1 MLKKILLVIILF
13 TSMNVYASSGALK
26 KSSIKT
32 CPDGITY
39 GSHKGEGTLHY
50 HKATYNGKQYY
61 PDGNAIANDPCP
73 KSGNAVKKS
82 TRKVTTKKQMN
93 VTSTKIPK
101 TNVTKEIT
109 TTSIRS
115 SDTTINKITIN
126 GEEYLNVSENS
137 DYIIYKN
144 KVDISVVLN
153 DSKSKVDII
162 GDKDNFNVDENREIV
177 LKVVAEDESEK
188 LYTLNIQRKI
198 KESDSVIKKFV
209 VDGNT
214 ANISSSLIE
223 VNVFSYPKVKDIV
236 YQLDDSD
243 AFLTLYHDDKVLDLD
258 ENLQYDVAYKVL
270 LTDAYSNTKEYT
282 LKVKKYTTTDI
293 IGMGIVAILIFR
305 IPIGVIIFLIYLIKK
320 KWICY
325 FFTSMITGRIIG
337 LLPVFSFIN
346 IFNSSITWF
355 LMSVM
360 L

>member
-13 TSMNVYASSGALK
+13 TSMNVYASSGALR

-73 KSGNAVKKS
+73 KSGNAVKKT
-82 TRKVTTKKQMN
+82 TRKVTTKKQTT

-101 TNVTKEIT
+101 INVTTIPIK
-109 TTSIRS
+109 S

-126 GEEYLNVSENS
+126 GEDYLNVSKNNN
-137 DYIIYKN
+137 YIIYKN
-144 KVDISVVLN
+144 KVDIDVVLN

-162 GDKDNFNVDENREIV
+162 GDKDNFNVDENREFVI
-177 LKVVAEDESEK
+177 KVTAEDESEK

-214 ANISSSLIE
+214 AKINGSLIE
-223 VNVFSYPKVKDIV
+223 VNAFSYPKVKDIV
-236 YQLDDSD
+236 YQLDNTE
-243 AFLTLYHDDKVLDLD
+243 AFLTLYHDDKVLNLD
-258 ENLQYDVAYKVL
+258 DNLQYDVAYKVL

-282 LKVKKYTTTDI
+282 LKVKKYTTIDI
-293 IGMGIVAILIFR
+293 IGMGIVAFFIFR
-305 IPIGVIIFLIYLIKK
+305 VSIDVIIFLIYLIKK
-320 KWICY
+320 K
-325 FFTSMITGRIIG
+325 
-337 LLPVFSFIN
+337 
-346 IFNSSITWF
+346 
-355 LMSVM
+355 
-360 L
+360 

>member
-13 TSMNVYASSGALK
+13 TSMNVYASSGALR

-50 HKATYNGKQYY
+50 HKAIYKGKRYY

-73 KSGNAVKKS
+73 KKNNIVKKT
-82 TRKVTTKKQMN
+82 TREVTTKKQ
-93 VTSTKIPK
+93 
-101 TNVTKEIT
+101 IT
-109 TTSIRS
+109 TIPIRS

-126 GEEYLNVSENS
+126 GEDYLNVSENNN
-137 DYIIYKN
+137 YIIYKN
-144 KVDISVVLN
+144 KVDIDVVLN

-162 GDKDNFNVDENREIV
+162 GDKDNFNVDENREFVI
-177 LKVVAEDESEK
+177 KVTAEDESEK

-214 ANISSSLIE
+214 ANINGSLIE

-236 YQLDDSD
+236 YQLDNTE

-258 ENLQYDVAYKVL
+258 DNLQYDVAYKVL

-282 LKVKKYTTTDI
+282 LKVKKYTTIDI
-293 IGMGIVAILIFR
+293 IGMGIVAFFIFR
-305 IPIGVIIFLIYLIKK
+305 VSIGVIIFLIYLIKK
-320 KWICY
+320 K
-325 FFTSMITGRIIG
+325 
-337 LLPVFSFIN
+337 
-346 IFNSSITWF
+346 
-355 LMSVM
+355 
-360 L
+360 

>member
-13 TSMNVYASSGALK
+13 TSMNVYASSGAL
-26 KSSIKT
+26 SSDSIKT

-39 GSHKGEGTLHY
+39 GSHKGGGTLHY

-73 KSGNAVKKS
+73 KKNNIVKKT
-82 TRKVTTKKQMN
+82 TREVTTKKQ
-93 VTSTKIPK
+93 
-101 TNVTKEIT
+101 IT
-109 TTSIRS
+109 TIPIRS
-115 SDTTINKITIN
+115 SDTTIYKLTIN
-126 GEEYLNVSENS
+126 GKDYLNIKENN

-144 KVDISVVLN
+144 KVDIDVVLN

-162 GDKDNFNVDENREIV
+162 GEKDNFNVDENREFVI
-177 LKVVAEDESEK
+177 KVIAEDESEK

-214 ANISSSLIE
+214 ANINGSLIE

-236 YQLDDSD
+236 YQLDNTD

-258 ENLQYDVAYKVL
+258 DNLQYDVAYKVL

-282 LKVKKYTTTDI
+282 LKVKKYTTIDI
-293 IGMGIVAILIFR
+293 IGMGIVAFFIFR
-305 IPIGVIIFLIYLIKK
+305 VSIGVIIFLIYLIKK
-320 KWICY
+320 K
-325 FFTSMITGRIIG
+325 
-337 LLPVFSFIN
+337 
-346 IFNSSITWF
+346 
-355 LMSVM
+355 
-360 L
+360 

>member
-13 TSMNVYASSGALK
+13 TSMNVYASSGALR

-73 KSGNAVKKS
+73 KSGNAVKKT
-82 TRKVTTKKQMN
+82 TRKVTTKKQTT

-101 TNVTKEIT
+101 INVTTIPIK
-109 TTSIRS
+109 S

-126 GEEYLNVSENS
+126 GEDYLNVSKNNN
-137 DYIIYKN
+137 YIIFYKN
-144 KVDISVVLN
+144 KVDIDVVLN

-162 GDKDNFNVDENREIV
+162 GEKDNFNVDENREFVI
-177 LKVVAEDESEK
+177 KVTAEDESEK

-214 ANISSSLIE
+214 ANINGSLIE

-236 YQLDDSD
+236 YQLDNTE

-258 ENLQYDVAYKVL
+258 DNLQYDVAYKVL

-282 LKVKKYTTTDI
+282 LKVKKYTTIDI
-293 IGMGIVAILIFR
+293 IGMGIVAFFIFR
-305 IPIGVIIFLIYLIKK
+305 VSIGVIIFLIYLIKK
-320 KWICY
+320 K
-325 FFTSMITGRIIG
+325 
-337 LLPVFSFIN
+337 
-346 IFNSSITWF
+346 
-355 LMSVM
+355 
-360 L
+360 

>member
-13 TSMNVYASSGALK
+13 TSMNVYASSGAL
-26 KSSIKT
+26 SNDSIKT

-50 HKATYNGKQYY
+50 HKAIYKGKRYY

-73 KSGNAVKKS
+73 KKNNIVKKT
-82 TRKVTTKKQMN
+82 TREVTTKKQ
-93 VTSTKIPK
+93 
-101 TNVTKEIT
+101 IT
-109 TTSIRS
+109 TIPIRS

-126 GEEYLNVSENS
+126 GEDYLNVSENS
-137 DYIIYKN
+137 NYIIYKN
-144 KVDISVVLN
+144 KVDIDVVLN

-162 GDKDNFNVDENREIV
+162 GEKDNFNVDENREFVI
-177 LKVVAEDESEK
+177 KVTAEDESEK

-214 ANISSSLIE
+214 ANINGSLIE

-236 YQLDDSD
+236 YQLDNTE

-258 ENLQYDVAYKVL
+258 DNLQYDVAYKVL

-282 LKVKKYTTTDI
+282 LKVKKYTTIDI
-293 IGMGIVAILIFR
+293 IGMGIVAFFIFR
-305 IPIGVIIFLIYLIKK
+305 VSIGVIIFLIYLIKK
-320 KWICY
+320 K
-325 FFTSMITGRIIG
+325 
-337 LLPVFSFIN
+337 
-346 IFNSSITWF
+346 
-355 LMSVM
+355 
-360 L
+360 

>member
-13 TSMNVYASSGALK
+13 TSMNVYASSGAL
-26 KSSIKT
+26 SNDSIKT

-50 HKATYNGKQYY
+50 HKAIYKGKRYY

-73 KSGNAVKKS
+73 KKNNIVKKT
-82 TRKVTTKKQMN
+82 TREVTTKKQ
-93 VTSTKIPK
+93 
-101 TNVTKEIT
+101 IT
-109 TTSIRS
+109 TIPIRS

-126 GEEYLNVSENS
+126 GEDYLNVSENNN
-137 DYIIYKN
+137 YIIYKN
-144 KVDISVVLN
+144 KVDIDVVLN

-162 GDKDNFNVDENREIV
+162 GDKDNFNVDENREFVI
-177 LKVVAEDESEK
+177 KVTAEDESEK

-214 ANISSSLIE
+214 ANINGSLIE

-236 YQLDDSD
+236 YQLDNTD

-258 ENLQYDVAYKVL
+258 DNLQYDVAYKVL

-282 LKVKKYTTTDI
+282 LKVKKYTTIDI
-293 IGMGIVAILIFR
+293 IGMGIVAFFIFR
-305 IPIGVIIFLIYLIKK
+305 VSIGVIIFLIYLIKK
-320 KWICY
+320 K
-325 FFTSMITGRIIG
+325 
-337 LLPVFSFIN
+337 
-346 IFNSSITWF
+346 
-355 LMSVM
+355 
-360 L
+360 

>member
-13 TSMNVYASSGALK
+13 TSMNVYASSGALR

-73 KSGNAVKKS
+73 KSGNAVKKT
-82 TRKVTTKKQMN
+82 TRKVTTKKQTT
-93 VTSTKIPK
+93 VISTKIPK
-101 TNVTKEIT
+101 INVTT
-109 TTSIRS
+109 TPIKS

-126 GEEYLNVSENS
+126 GEDYLNVSENNN
-137 DYIIYKN
+137 YIIYKN
-144 KVDISVVLN
+144 KVDIDVVLN

-162 GDKDNFNVDENREIV
+162 GEKDNFNVDENREFVI
-177 LKVVAEDESEK
+177 KVIAEDESEK

-198 KESDSVIKKFV
+198 KESDYVIKKFV

-214 ANISSSLIE
+214 AKINSSLIE

-243 AFLTLYHDDKVLDLD
+243 AFLTLYHDDKVLNLD
-258 ENLQYDVAYKVL
+258 DNLQYDVAYKVL

-282 LKVKKYTTTDI
+282 LKVKKYTTIDI
-293 IGMGIVAILIFR
+293 IGMGIVAFFIFR
-305 IPIGVIIFLIYLIKK
+305 VPIGVIIFLIYLIKK
-320 KWICY
+320 K
-325 FFTSMITGRIIG
+325 
-337 LLPVFSFIN
+337 
-346 IFNSSITWF
+346 
-355 LMSVM
+355 
-360 L
+360 

>member
-13 TSMNVYASSGALK
+13 TSMNVYASSGAL
-26 KSSIKT
+26 SSDSIKM

-39 GSHKGEGTLHY
+39 GSHKGGGTLHY

-73 KSGNAVKKS
+73 KSGNAVKKT
-82 TRKVTTKKQMN
+82 TRKVTNKKQMN

-101 TNVTKEIT
+101 INVTKEIT

-153 DSKSKVDII
+153 DPKSKVDII

-214 ANISSSLIE
+214 ANINGSLIE

-293 IGMGIVAILIFR
+293 IGMGIVAFLIFR
-305 IPIGVIIFLIYLIKK
+305 IPIGVIIFFIYLIKK
-320 KWICY
+320 K
-325 FFTSMITGRIIG
+325 
-337 LLPVFSFIN
+337 
-346 IFNSSITWF
+346 
-355 LMSVM
+355 
-360 L
+360 

>member
-13 TSMNVYASSGALK
+13 TSMNVYASSGAL
-26 KSSIKT
+26 SNDSIKT

-50 HKATYNGKQYY
+50 HKAIYKGKRYY

-73 KSGNAVKKS
+73 KKNNIVKKT
-82 TRKVTTKKQMN
+82 TREVTTKKQ
-93 VTSTKIPK
+93 
-101 TNVTKEIT
+101 IT
-109 TTSIRS
+109 TIPIRS

-126 GEEYLNVSENS
+126 GEDYLNVSENS
-137 DYIIYKN
+137 NYIIYKN
-144 KVDISVVLN
+144 KVDIDVVLN

-162 GDKDNFNVDENREIV
+162 GEKDNFNVDENREFVI
-177 LKVVAEDESEK
+177 KVIAEDESEK

-198 KESDSVIKKFV
+198 KESDYVIKKFV

-214 ANISSSLIE
+214 AKINSSLIE

-258 ENLQYDVAYKVL
+258 DNLQYDVAYKVL

-282 LKVKKYTTTDI
+282 LKVKKYTTIDI
-293 IGMGIVAILIFR
+293 IGMGIVAFFIFR
-305 IPIGVIIFLIYLIKK
+305 VPIGVIIFLIYLIKK
-320 KWICY
+320 K
-325 FFTSMITGRIIG
+325 
-337 LLPVFSFIN
+337 
-346 IFNSSITWF
+346 
-355 LMSVM
+355 
-360 L
+360 

>member
-13 TSMNVYASSGALK
+13 TSMNVYASSGAL
-26 KSSIKT
+26 SSDSIKT

-39 GSHKGEGTLHY
+39 GSHKGRGTLHY

-61 PDGNAIANDPCP
+61 PDGNAIPNDPCP
-73 KSGNAVKKS
+73 KKNNIVKKT
-82 TRKVTTKKQMN
+82 TREVTTKKQ
-93 VTSTKIPK
+93 
-101 TNVTKEIT
+101 IT
-109 TTSIRS
+109 TIPIRS

-153 DSKSKVDII
+153 DPKSKVDII

-209 VDGNT
+209 VDGNI
-214 ANISSSLIE
+214 ANINSSSIE
-223 VNVFSYPKVKDIV
+223 VNAFSYPKVKDIV

-293 IGMGIVAILIFR
+293 IGMGIVAFFIFR

-320 KWICY
+320 K
-325 FFTSMITGRIIG
+325 
-337 LLPVFSFIN
+337 
-346 IFNSSITWF
+346 
-355 LMSVM
+355 
-360 L
+360 